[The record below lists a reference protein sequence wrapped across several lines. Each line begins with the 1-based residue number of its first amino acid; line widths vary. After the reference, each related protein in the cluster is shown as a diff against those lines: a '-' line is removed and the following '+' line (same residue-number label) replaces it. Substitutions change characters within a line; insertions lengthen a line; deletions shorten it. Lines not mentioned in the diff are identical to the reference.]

1 MSTAY
6 PGPIDEAKFLS
17 VAQAAS
23 IVGLSQKTIR
33 NLMDRGE
40 IPFVRIGNS
49 IRIPLRWRDE
59 LLTLATR
66 EHRAGEG
73 SADA

>member
-6 PGPIDEAKFLS
+6 PGPIDEARFLT

-23 IVGLSQKTIR
+23 ITSLSEKTIR

-59 LLTLATR
+59 LLA
-66 EHRAGEG
+66 RAGSHRPDEG
-73 SADA
+73 SAGA